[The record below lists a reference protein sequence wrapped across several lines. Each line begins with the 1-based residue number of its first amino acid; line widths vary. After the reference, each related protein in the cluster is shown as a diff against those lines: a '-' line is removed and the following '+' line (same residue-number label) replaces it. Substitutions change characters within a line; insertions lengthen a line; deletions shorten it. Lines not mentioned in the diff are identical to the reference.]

1 MPLIFLS
8 AYHLSESNWILA
20 PHFRMDI
27 FAEPAA
33 IGGFS
38 GEEEGGRQGEP
49 VEQQFNRGMARHQ
62 NDGFMRMT
70 RRVIP

>member
-1 MPLIFLS
+1 
-8 AYHLSESNWILA
+8 
-20 PHFRMDI
+20 MDI